1 MKASTNIY
9 RMGLV
14 LLAVWASF
22 GVQAAESS
30 RTYNVVTG
38 DTLDKVIRQTM
49 GDSPFNMDVLRQAF
63 IQQNP
68 QAFTKGSPKYLM
80 AGAVVKVPTQ
90 DEVMRRISG
99 ANAKPAYGPDPGMM
113 ERKNWVRYP

>member
-1 MKASTNIY
+1 MKAWTNYY
-9 RMGLV
+9 RIGLV
-14 LLAVWASF
+14 TLAVCASC
-22 GVQAAESS
+22 GVQAAESA
-30 RTYNVVTG
+30 RFYNVVSG

-68 QAFTKGSPKYLM
+68 QAFTKGTPKYLM
-80 AGAVVKVPTQ
+80 AGAVVRVPTQ
-90 DEVMRRISG
+90 DDLLRRVSG
-99 ANAKPAYGPDPGMM
+99 GVKPLYGPDPGMM